1 MEAVVNALRVSL
13 VAAVAGGLVAC
24 GGGAPLAPTK
34 EAAAQALFASSNYAN
49 PPTSGANG
57 AGLSAEVATDCR
69 RGGRA
74 KVKYDLD
81 SFLQQGSSTDVAF
94 TFDVIFENC
103 SDDGETTMNGTLTTG
118 YDLSSADPYNAEL
131 ALTMKGRVNFSG
143 AVSDFVDANVVQHI
157 SIEQH
162 GTSSGSVSVRL
173 SGTITTSSGTYTYD
187 ENESLSF
194 DAGDF
199 QTAVEV
205 DAT

>member
-1 MEAVVNALRVSL
+1 MNALRLSL
-13 VAAVAGGLVAC
+13 VAAVVGGLVAC
-24 GGGAPLAPTK
+24 GGGAPLAANK
-34 EAAAQALFASSNYAN
+34 EAAAQALFASSSHAS

-57 AGLSAEVATDCR
+57 AGMSAEVATDCR
-69 RGGRA
+69 EGGRA
-74 KVKYDLD
+74 KVKYDLE
-81 SFLQQGSSTDVAF
+81 SFMQQGSSTDVAF
-94 TFDVIFENC
+94 AFDVIFENC
-103 SDDGETTMNGTLTTG
+103 SDDGATTMNGTLTTG
-118 YDLSSADPYNAEL
+118 YTVSASGTFGAEV

-143 AVSDFVDANVVQHI
+143 AVSDFVDADVVQHI

-194 DAGDF
+194 DAGEF